1 MAEATTGQLDQMI
14 ELKINQK
21 INDFTQSIT
30 DQIQKFLEDNGEYAP
45 TRIQVADGWKS
56 EGHHGSKSPT
66 SYTSVYLSDFRKS
79 LSTGIGDAVKKKMI
93 ARATKDLL
101 DKVSLLS

>member
-1 MAEATTGQLDQMI
+1 MAEPTTGQLDQMI

-21 INDFTQSIT
+21 IEEFSKSLT
-30 DQIQKFLEDNGEYAP
+30 DQIQKFLEENGEYAP
-45 TRIQVADGWKS
+45 TRIEVADGWKS
-56 EGHHGSKSPT
+56 EGYHGSKSPI
-66 SYTSVYLSDFRKS
+66 SYTSVYLSDLRKS
-79 LSTGIGDAVKKKMI
+79 LSTGIADAVKKKMI

>member
-1 MAEATTGQLDQMI
+1 MAEPTTGQLDQMI

-21 INDFTQSIT
+21 INDFTKSLT
-30 DQIQKFLEDNGEYAP
+30 DQIQKFLEENGEYSP
-45 TRIQVADGWKS
+45 TRVQVADGWKS

-66 SYTSVYLSDFRKS
+66 SYTSVYLSDFNKS
-79 LSTGIGDAVKKKMI
+79 LYTGIADAVKKKMI
-93 ARATKDLL
+93 MKATKELL

>member
-1 MAEATTGQLDQMI
+1 MAETNTGQLDQMI
-14 ELKINQK
+14 ESKINQK
-21 INDFTQSIT
+21 INDFTKSLT
-30 DQIQKFLEDNGEYAP
+30 DQIQKFLEDNGEYSP

-56 EGHHGSKSPT
+56 EGHNGSKSPT
-66 SYTSVYLSDFRKS
+66 SYTSVYLSDFNKS
-79 LSTGIGDAVKKKMI
+79 LSTGIADAVKKKMI